1 MLYHNNYKQ
10 TGGWCCDWPFPIP
23 NYDCCGEIIKFF
35 NPCDVISDTIS
46 FIVNIIIVTPIN
58 LIIRTLNTVNILLN
72 NIISILLKLIYKTF
86 NFILELIK
94 QPIIITNRIT
104 SEFRTI
110 ISLIIDVLGG
120 DILSIILVFILPYI
134 IYFKNIITVIIQAI
148 KLPIGG
154 LINSIISIIGIDPII
169 PQDVSLYHI
178 LLITKYVL
186 IMVYLHSMYGF
197 LQLVF

>member
-10 TGGWCCDWPFPIP
+10 TGGWCCDFIP
-23 NYDCCGEIIKFF
+23 TPDWDCCGDLIKFF
-35 NPCDVISDTIS
+35 DPCDLISDTIS
-46 FIVNIIIVTPIN
+46 LLVDVIIGAPIN
-58 LIIRTLNTVNILLN
+58 LIIRGINTVNILLN

-94 QPIIITNRIT
+94 QPIIITNQIT
-104 SEFRTI
+104 SEFRAI
-110 ISLIIDVLGG
+110 ISLVIDVLGG
-120 DILSIILVFILPYI
+120 NLLSIILVFILPYI
-134 IYFKNIITVIIQAI
+134 IYFKNIITIIIQII
-148 KLPIGG
+148 KFPIGRF
-154 LINSIISIIGIDPII
+154 INSIISIIGIKPII

-178 LLITKYVL
+178 LLITKYLL